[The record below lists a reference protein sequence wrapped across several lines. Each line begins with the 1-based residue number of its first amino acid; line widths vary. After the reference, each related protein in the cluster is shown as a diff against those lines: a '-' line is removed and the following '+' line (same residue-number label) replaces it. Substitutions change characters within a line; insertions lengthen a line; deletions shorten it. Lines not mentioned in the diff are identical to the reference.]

1 MTTRKSG
8 LTSAIF
14 FNHSEQ
20 APQGAIGFN
29 VISSPSPCCSGR
41 TTGLPGGSLLT
52 ELARHRFTLQAS
64 TSSVCNESSDSGLGL
79 LRDSTEEDEEEEVEE
94 EEEYVVEDVEVD
106 VEVDVE
112 EGDEGVDVLAP
123 STNF

>member
-64 TSSVCNESSDSGLGL
+64 TSSVCNESSDSALGL
-79 LRDSTEEDEEEEVEE
+79 LRDISTEEDEEEDEEKEVEE
-94 EEEYVVEDVEVD
+94 EEDVEEDVEA
-106 VEVDVE
+106 DVE